1 MLCEIPPS
9 WRAVPLTIVVPTY
22 NEAEN
27 LPGVVDLLSG
37 LPLDNLSILVVDDN
51 SPDGTGQVADKLA
64 AERPDRMHV
73 VHRKGKSG
81 LGSAYIAGMSRAV
94 ELGAQYVVQM
104 DADGSHPADA
114 IPGMLATALATNAGL
129 VVGSRYVPGG
139 SVDETW
145 SRRRKL
151 LSAWANFYVNA
162 ILRVRV
168 RDVTAGF
175 NLWRAD
181 VLSDIDLS
189 TIRSGAYGF
198 QVEMKYRAAQAGN
211 IMVEVPIH
219 FTERAAGESK
229 MSLSVQLESAIR
241 PWQIRFSGKRSHTER
256 A

>member
-1 MLCEIPPS
+1 MLRDMPPP

-22 NEAEN
+22 NEADN
-27 LPGVVDLLSG
+27 LPGVVRVLTA

-51 SPDGTGQVADKLA
+51 SPDGTGELADKLA
-64 AERPDRMHV
+64 AQLNADKPGRMHV
-73 VHRKGKSG
+73 LHRTGKTG
-81 LGSAYIAGMSRAV
+81 LGSAYIAGMTRAV
-94 ELGAQYVVQM
+94 ELGAEYVVQM

-114 IPGMLATALATNAGL
+114 IPGMLGTALATDAGV

-139 SVDETW
+139 SVDESW
-145 SRRRKL
+145 SWRRKA

-175 NLWRAD
+175 NLWR
-181 VLSDIDLS
+181 SDTLAAIGLD

-198 QVEMKYRAAQAGN
+198 QVEMKYRAKEAGN
-211 IMVEVPIH
+211 AMVEVPIH

-241 PWQIRFSGKRSHTER
+241 PWQIRFSGKKE
-256 A
+256 